1 MTELGWGIE
10 GVVYRSPRE
19 PAAVKVHTRQE
30 GFLHELAV
38 YKRLSKYRVTEFQG
52 FAVPRLLRHSE
63 PLQVIELSV
72 VKAPCLLDFGAA
84 KLDSP
89 EGFTEDAMSDWWH
102 RTREDF
108 GDDFERARDVYF
120 GLIKQ
125 YGIYY
130 YDLKPRNLQ
139 LR

>member
-1 MTELGWGIE
+1 M
-10 GVVYRSPRE
+10 
-19 PAAVKVHTRQE
+19 
-30 GFLHELAV
+30 HELAV
-38 YKRLSKYRVTEFQG
+38 YKRLSKYRVREFQG
-52 FAVPRLLRHSE
+52 FAVPRLLRYSE

-89 EGFTEDAMSDWWH
+89 EGFTEDAMSDWWD